1 MVDGRRE
8 EEVINEMAESELMG
22 TVLAGLHESG
32 GLCKEGGAECG
43 SSIMRASAIV
53 NVRVGTLGPVI
64 TRLIKQPCPQTAL
77 RRTMS
82 PA

>member
-1 MVDGRRE
+1 VVDGRRE

-22 TVLAGLHESG
+22 TVLAGLYERG
-32 GLCKEGGAECG
+32 GLCKEGSAECG

-53 NVRVGTLGPVI
+53 NVRVGTLGPVT
-64 TRLIKQPCPQTAL
+64 TRLIKQACPQTAL